1 MSTQA
6 HEASSDRDLTT
17 VSEKD
22 AHLRYLRPSDG
33 QLVPLV
39 TQSFDQDG
47 QLQGTAQW
55 TRLNRPVNQVP
66 SFQLLSYWILSPV
79 LGREGDSELE
89 LTPSS
94 IGWTALRLII
104 SSPLSI
110 ALLSGVTHGLGAF
123 RISWLPQ
130 SPITEPDHR
139 YDEVHIPSS
148 GSAPSPHFHDID
160 TGAESAVRQG
170 SRDVESL
177 PLPTHLCIIKDAE
190 QRTYETVPV
199 VANADTEFVFVAYA
213 RTQFNVIP
221 NAEIESQ
228 DYPNKQAREASRQ
241 IARRDR
247 ETLIQWGI
255 DAAQAAG
262 KQAFWIDFE
271 CIGDEEDLGSS
282 SARNEQR
289 ICQIIQAAHSI
300 VVAVGPSVSERI
312 SSLITN
318 SEPPEHASEKASQWL
333 QQWAASHWSLPQ
345 LLLSPSEQNI
355 SLYIL
360 SDPEE
365 PKVLTKRDVADL
377 GWENS
382 RSVVKDLVDHF
393 EGSASLPPLRLIQL
407 ALNYFSR
414 QNLTPFHSWDVTYAI
429 MSLFPDHQ
437 KPHVYPSD
445 SPFQVF
451 ARFAA
456 EIEPRSS
463 ILERIIC
470 DAPYGKEQEDW
481 NTDLASIQ
489 PTFRISEITES
500 DAIVLDY
507 VPAASICWDQI
518 PAAPGLE
525 FGSQFTRRLIGISL
539 SVAVAMPLLRAY
551 FANVYLQFSNP
562 ELELVRVLF
571 NLISVGARYTAGVA
585 LVAPLYFL
593 KAKKSTTHVQWIDFG
608 FHGLAFYLTSGL
620 VGELLVVFGL
630 AAFQQIAND
639 PTATGAFI
647 SGLFFQTTP
656 LAFLLGAKAR
666 PAPAKARLIGIEG
679 LADRATVE
687 RYIWGYD
694 FGKLTHYSIRGS
706 SASSSPAPESDFT
719 LVDTYGCT
727 ITYFRCRKPPV
738 AVFLCG
744 KEGDARRAV
753 LCSYDHHTGIY
764 HREQILRVDGM
775 VAKKMHYVQSAKLS
789 LNTMPEYAEPDVEPP
804 QETLPDGEVQPLFL
818 NTNSVD
824 ETAFLAGRKYKRF
837 IPSGFLLASL
847 LGARV
852 FGLTFYHSLAGKEE
866 AYFTG
871 FLLIQPLAYLFV
883 RRRIF
888 TRVIVP
894 AAYWYEILFSLYT
907 LSDMTY
913 HKEVVKYKHLLE
925 GLLGISAG
933 LMLPLLVMYTWSWF
947 PARQQPVRMV
957 VWSVLGS
964 QVFSLLNAYNPV
976 FYRSGQLF
984 LSGAVLFIGTLGAN
998 YIGLPEDSPRLDT
1011 AERVVQ
1017 SRRSAVTKL
1026 SVNGSLDGASS
1037 VSLRKAFLQLRMSRY
1052 QWIRSL
1058 LVFFVSA
1065 LSGLHVWRDRSR
1077 GLGKAVGETRVTV
1090 AMLVISLFLA
1100 MLPRLHRYVMIFCDL
1115 SPSVGFFF
1123 RLFRVRGVFGSTAHV
1138 LARTNVFVFPL
1149 FLASIVNESE
1159 SWTDTTVTLFSSMMG
1174 WGVSRLLSAIFYP
1187 PIPPPATLIPQ
1198 ALVLGILWIY
1208 QARHRKNAI
1217 SQARSSTIRS
1227 EYQDN
1232 VEIEALT

>member
-1 MSTQA
+1 MSSHSQ
-6 HEASSDRDLTT
+6 EALGDRDLAA

-39 TQSFDQDG
+39 TQSFDQEG
-47 QLQGTAQW
+47 QLRGTAQW
-55 TRLNRPVNQVP
+55 TRLGRPVNQVP

-79 LGREGDSELE
+79 LGREADAELD

-94 IGWTALRLII
+94 IGWTALRLVV
-104 SSPLSI
+104 STPLSI

-130 SPITEPDHR
+130 SPVIELDHR

-148 GSAPSPHFHDID
+148 GSAPFRRFQDMEA
-160 TGAESAVRQG
+160 GAESFIGRGPGVGRTRSQ
-170 SRDVESL
+170 
-177 PLPTHLCIIKDAE
+177 PTHLCIIKDAE
-190 QRTYETVPV
+190 QRTYETIPV
-199 VANADTEFVFVAYA
+199 AADADTEFVFVSYA
-213 RTQFNVIP
+213 RTQFNILYGTETDP
-221 NAEIESQ
+221 HSHLGE
-228 DYPNKQAREASRQ
+228 QAREASRQ

-271 CIGDEEDLGSS
+271 CIRDEEDPDFR
-282 SARNEQR
+282 SAMNEQR
-289 ICQIIQAAHSI
+289 ICQIVRAAHSI
-300 VVAVGPSVSERI
+300 VVAVGPSVSERV
-312 SSLITN
+312 SSLVAN

-333 QQWAASHWSLPQ
+333 QQWAASQWSLPH
-345 LLLSPSEQNI
+345 LLLSPSGQNI
-355 SLYIL
+355 TLYIL

-382 RSVVKDLVDHF
+382 RSVIKDLVDHF
-393 EGSASLPPLRLIQL
+393 EGSANLPPLRLIQL

-429 MSLFPDHQ
+429 MSLFPDHN
-437 KPHVYPSD
+437 KPHIYPSD

-451 ARFAA
+451 ARLATA
-456 EIEPRSS
+456 IEPRSS

-470 DAPYGKEQEDW
+470 DAPFGKEQEDW
-481 NTDLASIQ
+481 NTDLTEIQ
-489 PTFRISEITES
+489 PTFRINDITET

-518 PAAPGLE
+518 PAAPSLD

-539 SVAVAMPLLRAY
+539 SIAVGLPLLRAY
-551 FANVYLQFSNP
+551 FANIYLQFSNP
-562 ELELVRVLF
+562 ELELLRVLF
-571 NLISVGARYTAGVA
+571 NLINVGARYTAGVA

-593 KAKKSTTHVQWIDFG
+593 KAKKSTTHQQWIDFG
-608 FHGLAFYLTSGL
+608 FYGLAFYLTSGL

-656 LAFLLGAKAR
+656 LAFLFGAKTR

-706 SASSSPAPESDFT
+706 SASSGPAPESDFT
-719 LVDTYGCT
+719 LVDIYGCT

-744 KEGDARRAV
+744 KEGDGRRAV
-753 LCSYDHHTGIY
+753 LCSYDHHAGVY
-764 HREQILRVDGM
+764 HREQILRLDGK
-775 VAKKMHYVQSAKLS
+775 VAKKMQYVQSAKLS
-789 LNTMPEYAEPDVEPP
+789 LNAMPDYAESDIEPA
-804 QETLPDGEVQPLFL
+804 QERLPDGGVQPLFL
-818 NTNSVD
+818 NSTSAD
-824 ETAFLAGRKYKRF
+824 ETAFLAGRKYKKF
-837 IPSGFLLASL
+837 IPSGFLLATL

-871 FLLIQPLAYLFV
+871 FLLVQPLAYFFV

-894 AAYWYEILFSLYT
+894 AAYWYEIIFSLYT

-964 QVFSLLNAYNPV
+964 QVFSLLNAYNPM

-984 LSGAVLFIGTLGAN
+984 LSGAVLFIGTVGAN
-998 YIGLPEDSPRLDT
+998 YIGLPEDFPRLDT
-1011 AERVVQ
+1011 AEKVVQ
-1017 SRRSAVTKL
+1017 FRRAAVARH
-1026 SVNGSLDGASS
+1026 SVNGILDEASAAS
-1037 VSLRKAFLQLRMSRY
+1037 FRKTFLQLRMSRY

-1077 GLGKAVGETRVTV
+1077 GLGKAVAETRVTV
-1090 AMLVISLFLA
+1090 AMLVISLFIA
-1100 MLPRLHRYVMIFCDL
+1100 MLPRLHRYVMVFCDL

-1123 RLFRVRGVFGSTAHV
+1123 RLFRVRGVFGSTAQV
-1138 LARTNVFVFPL
+1138 LARTNAFVFPL

-1174 WGVSRLLSAIFYP
+1174 WGVARLLSAIFYP

-1198 ALVLGILWIY
+1198 AMVLGVLWIY
-1208 QARHRKNAI
+1208 QARHKKNAI
-1217 SQARSSTIRS
+1217 AQARSTTIRS